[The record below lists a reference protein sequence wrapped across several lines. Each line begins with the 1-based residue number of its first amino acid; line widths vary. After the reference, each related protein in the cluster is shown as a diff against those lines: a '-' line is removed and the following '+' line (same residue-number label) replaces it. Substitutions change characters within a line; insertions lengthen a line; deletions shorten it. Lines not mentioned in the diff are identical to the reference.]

1 MLVQRRLDLSA
12 VRKAECAARGVPPA
26 RAGMLSGKDWLVHQP
41 VKWSGANGLQ
51 AARRAGAMQPAVK
64 QMHRSATNAAARDT
78 FGQARVV
85 VIRFGGPFR

>member
-1 MLVQRRLDLSA
+1 MLVQRTLDLSA
-12 VRKAECAARGVPPA
+12 VQEAECAARGVPPA

-51 AARRAGAMQPAVK
+51 AARRAGTMHPAVK
-64 QMHRSATNAAARDT
+64 RISRSAANAAARDT
-78 FGQARVV
+78 LGRARVV

>member
-1 MLVQRRLDLSA
+1 MLVQRTLDPIA
-12 VRKAECAARGVPPA
+12 VRESECAGRGVPAA
-26 RAGMLSGKDWLVHQP
+26 RAGMLRGSEGHVHHP
-41 VKWSGANGLQ
+41 VKRSCANGLQ
-51 AARRAGAMQPAVK
+51 AAQRAGAMQPAVK

>member
-1 MLVQRRLDLSA
+1 MLVQRTLDLIA
-12 VRKAECAARGVPPA
+12 VRESECAGRGVLPA
-26 RAGMLSGKDWLVHQP
+26 RAGMLRESEGRVPHP
-41 VKWSGANGLQ
+41 VKRSGANGLQ

>member
-1 MLVQRRLDLSA
+1 MLVQRTLDLSA
-12 VRKAECAARGVPPA
+12 VQEAECAARGVPPA
-26 RAGMLSGKDWLVHQP
+26 RAGILRESEGRVPHP
-41 VKWSGANGLQ
+41 VKRSGANGLQ